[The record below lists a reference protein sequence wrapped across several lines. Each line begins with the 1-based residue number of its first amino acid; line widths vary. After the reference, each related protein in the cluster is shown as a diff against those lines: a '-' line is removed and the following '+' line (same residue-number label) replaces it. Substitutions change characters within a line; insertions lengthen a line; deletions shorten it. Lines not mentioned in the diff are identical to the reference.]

1 MRKAMLALAAALAA
15 CSGGVGKIDVSTKV
29 AAAGGGTTALAAV
42 PAPAALTLAEGLS
55 LDRARLLIRKVML
68 QDFGDGE
75 TEGATI
81 RWAPQVVD
89 LSGAELDGG
98 VVFLLGGEVPAGTYD
113 QLTFQLHKLT
123 PGDEAVMDGDF
134 SPLGASI
141 VLDLTLDGE
150 PFQFTSD
157 LTAVGVIPGPFT
169 VEEGGTANVTVT
181 IDPAGWFTGPMGEA
195 LDPRLEEDRSR
206 IEWNVMA
213 SIRGF
218 QDDDADGTPDDDPDD
233 TP

>member
-1 MRKAMLALAAALAA
+1 MRNAMLALAATLAA
-15 CSGGVGKIDVSTKV
+15 CSGGMGRIDVSTKV
-29 AAAGGGTTALAAV
+29 TAVGGAAALLT
-42 PAPAALTLAEGLS
+42 PAALTLAEGVS

-68 QDFGDGE
+68 QDLGDGE
-75 TEGATI
+75 TGGATI
-81 RWAPQVVD
+81 RWEPQVID

-150 PFQFTSD
+150 PFQFVSD

-181 IDPAGWFTGPMGEA
+181 IDPSGWFTGPAGEP
-195 LDPRLEEDRSR
+195 LDPRLGEDRSR
-206 IEWNVMA
+206 IEWNVKG

-218 QDDDADGTPDDDPDD
+218 QDDDADGIPDDDPDD
-233 TP
+233 TPDDTP

>member
-1 MRKAMLALAAALAA
+1 MRNGMLALAAALAA
-15 CSGGVGKIDVSTKV
+15 CSGGMGRIDVSTKV
-29 AAAGGGTTALAAV
+29 AAVGGAATLLAAA
-42 PAPAALTLAEGLS
+42 PAPAALTLAEGVS

-75 TEGATI
+75 TGGATI
-81 RWAPQVVD
+81 RWEPQVID

-150 PFQFTSD
+150 PFQFVSD
-157 LTAVGVIPGPFT
+157 LTAVGVIAGPFT
-169 VEEGGTANVTVT
+169 VEEEGTANVTVT
-181 IDPAGWFTGPMGEA
+181 IDPEGWFTGPAGEP

-206 IEWNVMA
+206 IEWNVKA

-218 QDDDADGTPDDDPDD
+218 QDDDADGTPDDAP
-233 TP
+233 